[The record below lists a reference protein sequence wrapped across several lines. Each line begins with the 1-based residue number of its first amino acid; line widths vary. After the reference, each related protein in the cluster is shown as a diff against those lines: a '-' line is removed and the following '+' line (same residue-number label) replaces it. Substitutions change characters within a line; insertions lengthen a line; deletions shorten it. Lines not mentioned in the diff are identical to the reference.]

1 MNEQFKILPPSDF
14 PVENKVL
21 HSDPKER
28 NTDIWA
34 EKDSA
39 GDVLSVLMGRMVKK
53 KKIEMGVNKYC
64 VVDVITN

>member
-39 GDVLSVLMGRMVKK
+39 GDVLSVLWEEWLKK
-53 KKIEMGVNKYC
+53 KKKQKWE
-64 VVDVITN
+64 